1 MNTFGKVKAI
11 VALSVILLVVCY
23 SGFKQNTRTFKKKRR
38 KKKKPKAAG
47 MMSPGWWLSNHKLCV
62 LYFWRVA
69 LSWTGGQLNI
79 RCSIINTCARLSNHH
94 PEGNAALSFN
104 SMLAVEEKLKCE
116 RKKGPYFISGSWTP
130 FVVNYLHLTVMWKCL
145 TLKITATSMAWDQM
159 SRMTLVCF

>member
-1 MNTFGKVKAI
+1 
-11 VALSVILLVVCY
+11 
-23 SGFKQNTRTFKKKRR
+23 
-38 KKKKPKAAG
+38 

-145 TLKITATSMAWDQM
+145 TLKNYCYEHGLGSDEQNDPSLFLTMGKTGARGGKTHTCTWSPHRRALHFNPGPSQWLF
-159 SRMTLVCF
+159 TEL